1 MGRFSVDRSM
11 NAGGQPPSP
20 TMPQTQQY
28 GTPYGGQPNYGSPYG
43 QQMPQQGMM
52 QQPQLP
58 AGWPTFFPKETIGID
73 RGVFL
78 NDSKPILS
86 ASDIEMLPG
95 ALDAIRTIRL
105 KGYKLVIF
113 FNEPLISQGKIATQT
128 VDGMVQQ
135 IMNYFGQAGIF
146 TIDGLLYSTS
156 SMKEDMFAMPNNG
169 MMKRAENEMKV
180 AFKGGYFAGNK
191 LYNLKAGDSV
201 HSKPIL
207 IKSPGYEDAETK
219 LDTFANKE
227 LKNKTKT
234 FNSLLDF
241 ANSLP

>member
-11 NAGGQPPSP
+11 NVGGQPQSP

-28 GTPYGGQPNYGSPYG
+28 GQPNYGSPYG
-43 QQMPQQGMM
+43 QQMPQQ
-52 QQPQLP
+52 QQQN
-58 AGWPTFFPKETIGID
+58 WPTFFPKETIGID

-78 NDSKPILS
+78 NDTKPILS

-113 FNEPLISQGKIATQT
+113 FNEPLITQGKITTQA
-128 VDGMVQQ
+128 VDSNVQQ

-156 SMKEDMFAMPNNG
+156 NMKEDMFAMPNNG

-241 ANSLP
+241 ANSLT

>member
-11 NAGGQPPSP
+11 NVGGQAPSP

-28 GTPYGGQPNYGSPYG
+28 GQPNYGSPYG
-43 QQMPQQGMM
+43 QQMPQQQGMM

-78 NDSKPILS
+78 NDTKPILT

-95 ALDAIRTIRL
+95 ALDAIRAIRL

-113 FNEPLISQGKIATQT
+113 FNEPLITQGKITTQA
-128 VDGMVQQ
+128 VDYNVQQ

-156 SMKEDMFAMPNNG
+156 NMKEDIFAMPNNG

-241 ANSLP
+241 ANSLQ

>member
-11 NAGGQPPSP
+11 NVGGQPPSP
-20 TMPQTQQY
+20 TMPQTQ
-28 GTPYGGQPNYGSPYG
+28 PYGQQNYGSPYG
-43 QQMPQQGMM
+43 QQMPQQQGMMM
-52 QQPQLP
+52 QQQQQN
-58 AGWPTFFPKETIGID
+58 WPTYFPKETIGID
-73 RGVFL
+73 RGAIL
-78 NDSKPILS
+78 NDTKPILN
-86 ASDIEMLPG
+86 ASDIELLPG

-113 FNEPLISQGKIATQT
+113 FNEPLITQGKLTTQA
-128 VDGMVQQ
+128 VDSNVQQ
-135 IMNYFGQAGIF
+135 LMNYFGQAGIF

-156 SMKEDMFAMPNNG
+156 NMKEDNFAMPNNG

-201 HSKPIL
+201 HAKPIL
-207 IKSPGYEDAETK
+207 IKSPGYEDVETK
-219 LDTFANKE
+219 LDTFANRE

-241 ANSLP
+241 ANSLT

>member
-11 NAGGQPPSP
+11 NVGGQPPAP
-20 TMPQTQQY
+20 TMPQTQ
-28 GTPYGGQPNYGSPYG
+28 PYGQQNYGSPYG
-43 QQMPQQGMM
+43 QQMPQQQGMMM
-52 QQPQLP
+52 QQQQQN
-58 AGWPTFFPKETIGID
+58 WPTFFPKETIGID
-73 RGVFL
+73 RGVIL
-78 NDSKPILS
+78 NDTKPILN
-86 ASDIEMLPG
+86 ASDIEILPG

-113 FNEPLISQGKIATQT
+113 FNEPLITQGKLTTQA
-128 VDGMVQQ
+128 VDSNIQQ
-135 IMNYFGQAGIF
+135 LMNYFGQAGIF
-146 TIDGLLYSTS
+146 TIDGLLYATS
-156 SMKEDMFAMPNNG
+156 NMKEDLFAMPNNG

-201 HSKPIL
+201 HAKPIL
-207 IKSPGYEDAETK
+207 IKSPGYEDVETK

-241 ANSLP
+241 ANSLQ

>member
-11 NAGGQPPSP
+11 NVGGQPPSP
-20 TMPQTQQY
+20 TMPQPQQY
-28 GTPYGGQPNYGSPYG
+28 GQPNYGSPYG
-43 QQMPQQGMM
+43 QQMPQQ
-52 QQPQLP
+52 QQQN
-58 AGWPTFFPKETIGID
+58 WPTFFPKETIGID

-78 NDSKPILS
+78 NDTKPILS

-113 FNEPLISQGKIATQT
+113 FNEPLITQGKITTQA
-128 VDGMVQQ
+128 VDSNVQQ

-156 SMKEDMFAMPNNG
+156 NMKEDMFAMPNNG

>member
-11 NAGGQPPSP
+11 NVGGQPPAP
-20 TMPQTQQY
+20 TMPQTQ
-28 GTPYGGQPNYGSPYG
+28 PYGQQNYGSPYG
-43 QQMPQQGMM
+43 QQMPQQQGMMM
-52 QQPQLP
+52 QQQQQN
-58 AGWPTFFPKETIGID
+58 WPTYFPKETIGID
-73 RGVFL
+73 RGAIL
-78 NDSKPILS
+78 NDTKPILN
-86 ASDIEMLPG
+86 ASDIELLPG

-113 FNEPLISQGKIATQT
+113 FNEPLITQGKLTTQA
-128 VDGMVQQ
+128 VDSNVQQ
-135 IMNYFGQAGIF
+135 LMNYFGQAGIF

-156 SMKEDMFAMPNNG
+156 NMKEDNFAMPNTG
-169 MMKRAENEMKV
+169 MMKRAENDMKV

-201 HSKPIL
+201 HAKPIL
-207 IKSPGYEDAETK
+207 IKSPGYESEEVK

-241 ANSLP
+241 ANSLQ

>member
-11 NAGGQPPSP
+11 NVGGQPPSP

-28 GTPYGGQPNYGSPYG
+28 GQPNYGSPYG
-43 QQMPQQGMM
+43 QQMPQQ
-52 QQPQLP
+52 QQQN
-58 AGWPTFFPKETIGID
+58 WPTFFPKETIGID

-78 NDSKPILS
+78 NDTKPILT

-113 FNEPLISQGKIATQT
+113 FNEPLITQGKITTQA
-128 VDGMVQQ
+128 VDSNVQQ

-156 SMKEDMFAMPNNG
+156 NMKEDIFAMPNNG
-169 MMKRAENEMKV
+169 MMKRAETEMKV

-227 LKNKTKT
+227 LKIKTKT

-241 ANSLP
+241 ANSLT

>member
-11 NAGGQPPSP
+11 NVGGQPPSL
-20 TMPQTQQY
+20 TMPQTQ
-28 GTPYGGQPNYGSPYG
+28 PYGQQNYGSPYG
-43 QQMPQQGMM
+43 QQMPQQQGMMM
-52 QQPQLP
+52 QQQQQN
-58 AGWPTFFPKETIGID
+58 WPTYFPKETIGID
-73 RGVFL
+73 RGAIL
-78 NDSKPILS
+78 NDTKPILN
-86 ASDIEMLPG
+86 ASDIELLPG
-95 ALDAIRTIRL
+95 ALDAIRMIRL

-113 FNEPLISQGKIATQT
+113 FNEPLITQGKITTQA
-128 VDGMVQQ
+128 VDANVQQ
-135 IMNYFGQAGIF
+135 LMNYFGQAGIF

-156 SMKEDMFAMPNNG
+156 NMKEDNFAMPNNG

-201 HSKPIL
+201 HAKPIL
-207 IKSPGYEDAETK
+207 IKSPGYEDVETK

-241 ANSLP
+241 ANSLT

>member
-1 MGRFSVDRSM
+1 M
-11 NAGGQPPSP
+11 NVGGQAPSP
-20 TMPQTQQY
+20 TMPQTQSY
-28 GTPYGGQPNYGSPYG
+28 GQQNYGSPYG
-43 QQMPQQGMM
+43 QQMPQQQSMMM
-52 QQPQLP
+52 QQQQQN
-58 AGWPTFFPKETIGID
+58 WPTFFPKETIGVD
-73 RGVFL
+73 RGVIL
-78 NDSKPILS
+78 NDTKPILT
-86 ASDIEMLPG
+86 ASDIEILPG

-113 FNEPLISQGKIATQT
+113 FNEPLITQGKLTTQA
-128 VDGMVQQ
+128 VDANVQQ
-135 IMNYFGQAGIF
+135 LMNYFGQAGIF

-156 SMKEDMFAMPNNG
+156 NMKEDNFAMPNNG

-201 HSKPIL
+201 HAKPIL
-207 IKSPGYEDAETK
+207 IKSPGYEGEEIK

-241 ANSLP
+241 ANSLA

>member
-11 NAGGQPPSP
+11 NVGGQPPSP
-20 TMPQTQQY
+20 TMPQTQ
-28 GTPYGGQPNYGSPYG
+28 PYGQQNYGSPYG
-43 QQMPQQGMM
+43 QQMPQQQGMMM
-52 QQPQLP
+52 QQQQQN
-58 AGWPTFFPKETIGID
+58 WPTFFPKETIGID

-78 NDSKPILS
+78 NDTKPILT

-113 FNEPLISQGKIATQT
+113 FNEPLITQGKITTQA
-128 VDGMVQQ
+128 VDSNVQQ

-156 SMKEDMFAMPNNG
+156 NMKEDIFAMPNNG

-234 FNSLLDF
+234 FNSLLEF
-241 ANSLP
+241 ANSLT

>member
-11 NAGGQPPSP
+11 NVGGQPPAP
-20 TMPQTQQY
+20 TMPQTQ
-28 GTPYGGQPNYGSPYG
+28 PYGQQNYGSPYG
-43 QQMPQQGMM
+43 QQMPQQQGMMM
-52 QQPQLP
+52 QQQQQN
-58 AGWPTFFPKETIGID
+58 WPTYFPKETIGID
-73 RGVFL
+73 RGAIL
-78 NDSKPILS
+78 NDTKPILN
-86 ASDIEMLPG
+86 ASDIELLPG

-113 FNEPLISQGKIATQT
+113 FNEPLITQGKITTQA
-128 VDGMVQQ
+128 VDSNVQQ
-135 IMNYFGQAGIF
+135 LMNYFGQAGIL
-146 TIDGLLYSTS
+146 TIDGLLYATS
-156 SMKEDMFAMPNNG
+156 NMKEDLFAMPNNG

-201 HSKPIL
+201 HAKPIL
-207 IKSPGYEDAETK
+207 IKSPGYESEETK

-241 ANSLP
+241 ANSLQ

>member
-11 NAGGQPPSP
+11 NVGGQAPSP
-20 TMPQTQQY
+20 TMPQTQ
-28 GTPYGGQPNYGSPYG
+28 PYGQQNYGSPYG
-43 QQMPQQGMM
+43 QQMPQQQGMMM
-52 QQPQLP
+52 QQQQQN
-58 AGWPTFFPKETIGID
+58 WPTYFPKETIGID
-73 RGVFL
+73 RGAIL
-78 NDSKPILS
+78 NESKPILT
-86 ASDIEMLPG
+86 ASDIEILPG

-113 FNEPLISQGKIATQT
+113 FNEPLITQGKLTTQA
-128 VDGMVQQ
+128 VDSNVQQ
-135 IMNYFGQAGIF
+135 LMNYFGQAGIF
-146 TIDGLLYSTS
+146 SIDGLLYSTS
-156 SMKEDMFAMPNNG
+156 NMKEDNFAMPNNG

-201 HSKPIL
+201 HAKPIL
-207 IKSPGYEDAETK
+207 IKSPGYEGEEIK

-241 ANSLP
+241 ANSLQ

>member
-11 NAGGQPPSP
+11 NVGGQAPSP
-20 TMPQTQQY
+20 TMPQTQ
-28 GTPYGGQPNYGSPYG
+28 PYGQQNYGSPYG
-43 QQMPQQGMM
+43 QQMPQQQGMMM
-52 QQPQLP
+52 QQQQQN
-58 AGWPTFFPKETIGID
+58 WPTFFPKETIGID
-73 RGVFL
+73 RGAIL
-78 NDSKPILS
+78 NDTKPILN
-86 ASDIEMLPG
+86 ASDIELLSG

-113 FNEPLISQGKIATQT
+113 FNEPLISQGKLTTQA
-128 VDGMVQQ
+128 VDSNVQQ
-135 IMNYFGQAGIF
+135 LMNYFGQAGIF

-156 SMKEDMFAMPNNG
+156 NMKEDLFAMPNNG

-201 HSKPIL
+201 HAKPIL

-241 ANSLP
+241 ANSLQ

>member
-1 MGRFSVDRSM
+1 
-11 NAGGQPPSP
+11 
-20 TMPQTQQY
+20 MPQTQ
-28 GTPYGGQPNYGSPYG
+28 PYGQQNYGSPYG
-43 QQMPQQGMM
+43 QQMPQQQGMMM
-52 QQPQLP
+52 QQQQQN
-58 AGWPTFFPKETIGID
+58 WPTFFPKETIGID

-78 NDSKPILS
+78 NDTKPILT

-95 ALDAIRTIRL
+95 ALDAIRTIRM

-113 FNEPLISQGKIATQT
+113 FNEPLISQGKLTTQA
-128 VDGMVQQ
+128 VDSNVQQ
-135 IMNYFGQAGIF
+135 LMNYFGQFGIF

-156 SMKEDMFAMPNNG
+156 NMKEDLFAMPNNG

-201 HSKPIL
+201 HAKPIL

-241 ANSLP
+241 ANSLA

>member
-11 NAGGQPPSP
+11 NVGGQPPSP
-20 TMPQTQQY
+20 TMPQMQ
-28 GTPYGGQPNYGSPYG
+28 PYGQQNYGSPYG
-43 QQMPQQGMM
+43 QQMPQQ
-52 QQPQLP
+52 QQQN
-58 AGWPTFFPKETIGID
+58 WPTFFPKETIGID
-73 RGVFL
+73 RGAIL
-78 NDSKPILS
+78 NDTKPILN
-86 ASDIEMLPG
+86 ASDIEILPG

-113 FNEPLISQGKIATQT
+113 FNEPLISQGKLTTQA
-128 VDGMVQQ
+128 VDSNVQQ
-135 IMNYFGQAGIF
+135 LMNYFGQAGIF

-156 SMKEDMFAMPNNG
+156 NMKEDNFAMPNNG

-201 HSKPIL
+201 HAKPIL
-207 IKSPGYEDAETK
+207 IKSPGYKSEETK

-241 ANSLP
+241 ANSLQ

>member
-11 NAGGQPPSP
+11 NVGGHPPSP
-20 TMPQTQQY
+20 TMPQTQ
-28 GTPYGGQPNYGSPYG
+28 PYGQQNYGSPYG
-43 QQMPQQGMM
+43 QQMPQQQGMM
-52 QQPQLP
+52 QQQQQQN
-58 AGWPTFFPKETIGID
+58 WPTYFPKETIGID
-73 RGVFL
+73 RGAIL
-78 NDSKPILS
+78 NDTKPILN
-86 ASDIEMLPG
+86 ASDIELLPG

-113 FNEPLISQGKIATQT
+113 FNEPLITQGKITTQA
-128 VDGMVQQ
+128 VDANVQQ
-135 IMNYFGQAGIF
+135 LMNYFGQAGIF

-156 SMKEDMFAMPNNG
+156 NMKEDNFAMPNNG

-201 HSKPIL
+201 HAKPIL
-207 IKSPGYEDAETK
+207 IKSQGYEETK

-241 ANSLP
+241 ANYLQ

>member
-11 NAGGQPPSP
+11 NVGGQPPSP
-20 TMPQTQQY
+20 TMPQTQ
-28 GTPYGGQPNYGSPYG
+28 PYGQQNYGSPYG
-43 QQMPQQGMM
+43 QQMPQQQGMMM
-52 QQPQLP
+52 QQQQQN
-58 AGWPTFFPKETIGID
+58 WPTFFPKETIGID
-73 RGVFL
+73 RGAIL
-78 NDSKPILS
+78 NDTKPILN
-86 ASDIEMLPG
+86 ASDIELLPG

-113 FNEPLISQGKIATQT
+113 FNEPLITQGKLSTQA
-128 VDGMVQQ
+128 VDSNVQQ
-135 IMNYFGQAGIF
+135 LMNYFGQAGIF

-156 SMKEDMFAMPNNG
+156 NMKEDNFAMPNNG

-201 HSKPIL
+201 HAKPIL

-241 ANSLP
+241 ANSLQ

>member
-11 NAGGQPPSP
+11 NVGGQVPSP
-20 TMPQTQQY
+20 TMPQTQ
-28 GTPYGGQPNYGSPYG
+28 PYGQQNYGSSYG
-43 QQMPQQGMM
+43 QQMPQQQGMMM
-52 QQPQLP
+52 QQQQQN
-58 AGWPTFFPKETIGID
+58 WPTFFPKETIGID
-73 RGVFL
+73 RGAIL
-78 NDSKPILS
+78 NDTKPILN
-86 ASDIEMLPG
+86 ASDIELLPG

-113 FNEPLISQGKIATQT
+113 FNEPLISRGKLTTQA
-128 VDGMVQQ
+128 VDSNVQQ
-135 IMNYFGQAGIF
+135 LMNYFGQAGIF

-156 SMKEDMFAMPNNG
+156 NMKEDLFAMPNNG

-201 HSKPIL
+201 HAKPIL

-241 ANSLP
+241 ANSLQ

>member
-11 NAGGQPPSP
+11 NVGGQPPSP

-28 GTPYGGQPNYGSPYG
+28 AQPNYGSPYG
-43 QQMPQQGMM
+43 QQMPQQQGMMM
-52 QQPQLP
+52 QQQQQN
-58 AGWPTFFPKETIGID
+58 WPTFFPKETIGID

-78 NDSKPILS
+78 NDTKPILN

-113 FNEPLISQGKIATQT
+113 FNEPLITQGKITTQA
-128 VDGMVQQ
+128 VDSNVQQ

-156 SMKEDMFAMPNNG
+156 SMKEDIFAMPNNG

-201 HSKPIL
+201 HAKPIL

-241 ANSLP
+241 ANSLT

>member
-11 NAGGQPPSP
+11 NVGGQAPSP
-20 TMPQTQQY
+20 TMPQTQ
-28 GTPYGGQPNYGSPYG
+28 PYGQQNYGSPYG
-43 QQMPQQGMM
+43 QQMPQQQGMMM
-52 QQPQLP
+52 QQQQQN
-58 AGWPTFFPKETIGID
+58 WPTYFPKETIGID
-73 RGVFL
+73 RGAIL
-78 NDSKPILS
+78 NESKPILT
-86 ASDIEMLPG
+86 ASDIEILPG

-113 FNEPLISQGKIATQT
+113 FNEPLITQGKLTTQA
-128 VDGMVQQ
+128 VDSNVQQ
-135 IMNYFGQAGIF
+135 LMNYFGQAGIF
-146 TIDGLLYSTS
+146 SIDGLLYSTS
-156 SMKEDMFAMPNNG
+156 NMKEDNFAMPNNG

-201 HSKPIL
+201 HAKPIL
-207 IKSPGYEDAETK
+207 IKSPGYEGEEIK

-241 ANSLP
+241 ANSLT

>member
-11 NAGGQPPSP
+11 NVGGQPPSP
-20 TMPQTQQY
+20 TMPQTQ
-28 GTPYGGQPNYGSPYG
+28 PYGQQNYGSPYG
-43 QQMPQQGMM
+43 QQMPQQQGMMM
-52 QQPQLP
+52 QQQEQN
-58 AGWPTFFPKETIGID
+58 WPTFFPKETIGID

-78 NDSKPILS
+78 NDTKPILN

-113 FNEPLISQGKIATQT
+113 FNEPLITQGKITTQA
-128 VDGMVQQ
+128 VDSNVQQ

-156 SMKEDMFAMPNNG
+156 NMKEDIFAMPNNG

-201 HSKPIL
+201 HAKPIL
-207 IKSPGYEDAETK
+207 IKSPGYEDVEAK
-219 LDTFANKE
+219 LDTFANKD
-227 LKNKTKT
+227 LKNKTKI

-241 ANSLP
+241 ANSLT

>member
-11 NAGGQPPSP
+11 NVGGQPPSP
-20 TMPQTQQY
+20 TMPQTQ
-28 GTPYGGQPNYGSPYG
+28 PYGQQNYGSPYG
-43 QQMPQQGMM
+43 QQMPQQQGMMM
-52 QQPQLP
+52 QQQQQN
-58 AGWPTFFPKETIGID
+58 WPTFFPKETIGID
-73 RGVFL
+73 RGAIL
-78 NDSKPILS
+78 NDTKPILN
-86 ASDIEMLPG
+86 ASDIELLSG

-113 FNEPLISQGKIATQT
+113 FNEPLITQGKLSTQA
-128 VDGMVQQ
+128 VDSNVQQ
-135 IMNYFGQAGIF
+135 LMNYFGQAGIF

-156 SMKEDMFAMPNNG
+156 NMKEDNFAMPNNG

-241 ANSLP
+241 ANSLT

>member
-11 NAGGQPPSP
+11 NVGGQPPSP
-20 TMPQTQQY
+20 TMPQTQ
-28 GTPYGGQPNYGSPYG
+28 PYGQQNYGSPYG
-43 QQMPQQGMM
+43 QQMPQQQGMMM
-52 QQPQLP
+52 QQQQQN
-58 AGWPTFFPKETIGID
+58 WPTFFPKETIGID

-78 NDSKPILS
+78 NDTKPILT

-113 FNEPLISQGKIATQT
+113 FNEPLITQGKITTQA
-128 VDGMVQQ
+128 VDSNVQQ

-156 SMKEDMFAMPNNG
+156 NMKEDNFAMPNNG

-201 HSKPIL
+201 HAKPIL

-234 FNSLLDF
+234 FNSLLEF
-241 ANSLP
+241 ANSLT

>member
-11 NAGGQPPSP
+11 NVGGQPPSP
-20 TMPQTQQY
+20 TMPQMQ
-28 GTPYGGQPNYGSPYG
+28 PYGQQNYGSPYG
-43 QQMPQQGMM
+43 QQMPQQ
-52 QQPQLP
+52 QQQN
-58 AGWPTFFPKETIGID
+58 WPTFFPKETIGID
-73 RGVFL
+73 RGAIL
-78 NDSKPILS
+78 NDTKPILN
-86 ASDIEMLPG
+86 ASDIEILPG

-113 FNEPLISQGKIATQT
+113 FNEPLISQGKLTTQA
-128 VDGMVQQ
+128 VDSNIQQ
-135 IMNYFGQAGIF
+135 LMNYFGQAGIF

-156 SMKEDMFAMPNNG
+156 NMKEDLFAMPNNG

-241 ANSLP
+241 ANSLQ

>member
-11 NAGGQPPSP
+11 SVDGQPPSP
-20 TMPQTQQY
+20 TMTQTQQY
-28 GTPYGGQPNYGSPYG
+28 GTPYGQQNYGSPYG
-43 QQMPQQGMM
+43 QQMPQQQGMMM
-52 QQPQLP
+52 QQQQQN
-58 AGWPTFFPKETIGID
+58 WPTFFPKETIGID
-73 RGVFL
+73 RGAIL
-78 NDSKPILS
+78 NDTKSILN
-86 ASDIEMLPG
+86 ASDIEILPG

-113 FNEPLISQGKIATQT
+113 FNEPLISQGKLTTQA
-128 VDGMVQQ
+128 VDANVQQ
-135 IMNYFGQAGIF
+135 LMNYFGQAGIF

-156 SMKEDMFAMPNNG
+156 NMKEDLFAMPNNG
-169 MMKRAENEMKV
+169 MMKRAETEMKV

-201 HSKPIL
+201 HAKPIL
-207 IKSPGYEDAETK
+207 IKSPGYEDTETK

-241 ANSLP
+241 ANSLQ

>member
-1 MGRFSVDRSM
+1 MGRFSIDRSM
-11 NAGGQPPSP
+11 NVGGQAPSP
-20 TMPQTQQY
+20 TMPQTQ
-28 GTPYGGQPNYGSPYG
+28 PYGQQNYGSPYG
-43 QQMPQQGMM
+43 QQMPQQQGMMM
-52 QQPQLP
+52 QQQQQN
-58 AGWPTFFPKETIGID
+58 WPTYFPKETIGID
-73 RGVFL
+73 RGAIL
-78 NDSKPILS
+78 NESKPILT
-86 ASDIEMLPG
+86 ASDIEILPG

-113 FNEPLISQGKIATQT
+113 FNEPLISQGKLTTQA
-128 VDGMVQQ
+128 VDSNVQQ
-135 IMNYFGQAGIF
+135 LMNYFGQAGIF
-146 TIDGLLYSTS
+146 SIDGLLYSTS
-156 SMKEDMFAMPNNG
+156 NMKEDNFAMPNNG

-201 HSKPIL
+201 HAKPIL
-207 IKSPGYEDAETK
+207 IKSPGYEDVETK

-241 ANSLP
+241 ANSLT

>member
-11 NAGGQPPSP
+11 NVGGQPPAP
-20 TMPQTQQY
+20 TMPQTQ
-28 GTPYGGQPNYGSPYG
+28 PYGQQNYSSPYG
-43 QQMPQQGMM
+43 QQMPQQ
-52 QQPQLP
+52 QQN
-58 AGWPTFFPKETIGID
+58 WPTYFPKETIGID
-73 RGVFL
+73 RGVIL
-78 NDSKPILS
+78 NDTKPIINP
-86 ASDIEMLPG
+86 SDIEILPG

-113 FNEPLISQGKIATQT
+113 FNEPLISQGKLSTQA
-128 VDGMVQQ
+128 VDSNVQQ
-135 IMNYFGQAGIF
+135 LMNYFGQAGIF
-146 TIDGLLYSTS
+146 TIDGLLYATS
-156 SMKEDMFAMPNNG
+156 NMKEDLFAMPNNG

-201 HSKPIL
+201 HAKPIL
-207 IKSPGYEDAETK
+207 IKSPGYEEVETK

-234 FNSLLDF
+234 FNTLLDF
-241 ANSLP
+241 ANSLT

>member
-28 GTPYGGQPNYGSPYG
+28 GTPYGQQNYGSPYG
-43 QQMPQQGMM
+43 QQMPQQQGMM
-52 QQPQLP
+52 QQQPN
-58 AGWPTFFPKETIGID
+58 WPTFFPKETIGID
-73 RGVFL
+73 RGAIL
-78 NDSKPILS
+78 NETKPILT
-86 ASDIEMLPG
+86 ASDIELLPG

-113 FNEPLISQGKIATQT
+113 FNEPLISQGKLTTQI
-128 VDGMVQQ
+128 VDANVQQ
-135 IMNYFGQAGIF
+135 LMNYFGQAGIF

-156 SMKEDMFAMPNNG
+156 NMKEDNFAMPNNG

-201 HSKPIL
+201 HAKPIL
-207 IKSPGYEDAETK
+207 IKSPGYEGEEIK

-241 ANSLP
+241 ANSLT

>member
-11 NAGGQPPSP
+11 NVGGQAPSP
-20 TMPQTQQY
+20 TMPQTQ
-28 GTPYGGQPNYGSPYG
+28 PYGQQNYGSPYG
-43 QQMPQQGMM
+43 QQMPQQQGMMM
-52 QQPQLP
+52 QQQQQN
-58 AGWPTFFPKETIGID
+58 WPTYFPKETIGVD
-73 RGVFL
+73 RGAIL
-78 NDSKPILS
+78 NDTKPILT
-86 ASDIEMLPG
+86 ASDIEILPG

-113 FNEPLISQGKIATQT
+113 FNEPLITQGKLTTQA
-128 VDGMVQQ
+128 VDSNVQQ
-135 IMNYFGQAGIF
+135 LMNYFGQAGIF
-146 TIDGLLYSTS
+146 SIDGLLYSTS
-156 SMKEDMFAMPNNG
+156 NMKEDNFAMPNNG

-201 HSKPIL
+201 HAKPIL
-207 IKSPGYEDAETK
+207 IKSPGYEGEETK

-241 ANSLP
+241 ANSLT

>member
-11 NAGGQPPSP
+11 NVGGQAPSP
-20 TMPQTQQY
+20 TMPQTQ
-28 GTPYGGQPNYGSPYG
+28 PYGQQNYGSPYG
-43 QQMPQQGMM
+43 QQMPQQQGMMM
-52 QQPQLP
+52 QQQQQN
-58 AGWPTFFPKETIGID
+58 WPTYFPKETIGID
-73 RGVFL
+73 RGAIL
-78 NDSKPILS
+78 NETKPILT
-86 ASDIEMLPG
+86 ASDIEILPG

-113 FNEPLISQGKIATQT
+113 FNEPLISQGKLSTQA
-128 VDGMVQQ
+128 VDANVQQ
-135 IMNYFGQAGIF
+135 LMNYFGQAGIF

-156 SMKEDMFAMPNNG
+156 NMKEDLFAMPNNG

-201 HSKPIL
+201 HAKPIL
-207 IKSPGYEDAETK
+207 IKSPGYEAEEIK

>member
-1 MGRFSVDRSM
+1 M
-11 NAGGQPPSP
+11 NVGGQAPSP
-20 TMPQTQQY
+20 TMPQTQ
-28 GTPYGGQPNYGSPYG
+28 PYGQQNYGSPYG
-43 QQMPQQGMM
+43 QQMPQQQGMMM
-52 QQPQLP
+52 QQQQQN
-58 AGWPTFFPKETIGID
+58 WPTYFPKETIGID
-73 RGVFL
+73 RGAIL
-78 NDSKPILS
+78 NESKPILT
-86 ASDIEMLPG
+86 ASDIEILPG

-113 FNEPLISQGKIATQT
+113 FNEPLISQGKLTTQA
-128 VDGMVQQ
+128 VDSNVQQ
-135 IMNYFGQAGIF
+135 LMNYFGQAGIF
-146 TIDGLLYSTS
+146 SIDGLLYSTS
-156 SMKEDMFAMPNNG
+156 NMKEDNFAMPNNG

-201 HSKPIL
+201 HAKPIL
-207 IKSPGYEDAETK
+207 IKSPGYEDVETK

-241 ANSLP
+241 ANSLT

>member
-1 MGRFSVDRSM
+1 
-11 NAGGQPPSP
+11 
-20 TMPQTQQY
+20 
-28 GTPYGGQPNYGSPYG
+28 
-43 QQMPQQGMM
+43 
-52 QQPQLP
+52 
-58 AGWPTFFPKETIGID
+58 
-73 RGVFL
+73 
-78 NDSKPILS
+78 
-86 ASDIEMLPG
+86 
-95 ALDAIRTIRL
+95 
-105 KGYKLVIF
+105 
-113 FNEPLISQGKIATQT
+113 
-128 VDGMVQQ
+128 
-135 IMNYFGQAGIF
+135 MNYFGQAGIF

-156 SMKEDMFAMPNNG
+156 NMKEDLFAMPNNG

-201 HSKPIL
+201 HAKPIL

-241 ANSLP
+241 ANSLQ

>member
-1 MGRFSVDRSM
+1 MGRFSIDRSM
-11 NAGGQPPSP
+11 NVGGQPPSP
-20 TMPQTQQY
+20 TMPQPQQY
-28 GTPYGGQPNYGSPYG
+28 GTPNYSSPYG
-43 QQMPQQGMM
+43 QQPPQQQGMM
-52 QQPQLP
+52 QQQQQN
-58 AGWPTFFPKETIGID
+58 WPIFFPKETIGMD

-78 NDSKPILS
+78 NDTKPILS
-86 ASDIEMLPG
+86 AADIEILPG
-95 ALDAIRTIRL
+95 ALDAIRAIRL
-105 KGYKLVIF
+105 KGYKLAVF
-113 FNEPLISQGKIATQT
+113 FNEPLISQGKLTTQS
-128 VDGMVQQ
+128 VDGIVQQ
-135 IMNYFGQAGIF
+135 LMNYFGQAGIF

-156 SMKEDMFAMPNNG
+156 NMKEDLFAMPNNG

-207 IKSPGYEDAETK
+207 IKSPGYQDAETK

-234 FNSLLDF
+234 FESLLDF